1 MTGPIVVATLQFKD
15 VERYRRYQA
24 AFPPIFA
31 LSGGRILVADEEPKS
46 ISGDG
51 GSISKI
57 VIMQFEDNAAMKAL
71 LTNPKYI
78 PPPSRHHYLHGKSR
92 RPRQRR
98 ARMRDL

>member
-15 VERYRRYQA
+15 EERYRRYQA

-31 LSGGRILVADEEPKS
+31 LSGGRILVADEEPTS
-46 ISGDG
+46 ISGNG

-71 LTNPKYI
+71 LTNPEYI
-78 PPPSRHHYLHGKSR
+78 EISKD
-92 RPRQRR
+92 
-98 ARMRDL
+98 RDAGAEVTSWVVKPFANA

>member
-78 PPPSRHHYLHGKSR
+78 EISKD
-92 RPRQRR
+92 
-98 ARMRDL
+98 RDAGAEVTSWVVKPFANA